1 MTICPMWKTFFIQ
14 DIIRQGQTQCK
25 IHKIGLYIKLDWACA
40 GVMSG
45 AQSAHLVNLLLD
57 GAQTSPANL
66 CADSTS
72 CCWIVRRLLRLVA
85 GARLVDTPM
94 LSVLFLELGKLGTV
108 VLDGQGK

>member
-1 MTICPMWKTFFIQ
+1 
-14 DIIRQGQTQCK
+14 
-25 IHKIGLYIKLDWACA
+25 
-40 GVMSG
+40 MSG
-45 AQSAHLVNLLLD
+45 AQSALLDNLLLD

-72 CCWIVRRLLRLVA
+72 CCWIVRRLLRLVP
-85 GARLVDTPM
+85 GARLVDRAM

>member
-1 MTICPMWKTFFIQ
+1 
-14 DIIRQGQTQCK
+14 
-25 IHKIGLYIKLDWACA
+25 
-40 GVMSG
+40 MSG
-45 AQSAHLVNLLLD
+45 AQSALLDNLLLA

-72 CCWIVRRLLRLVA
+72 CCWIVRRLLRLVP

>member
-1 MTICPMWKTFFIQ
+1 MRRRSYDWCAECAL
-14 DIIRQGQTQCK
+14 GQLV
-25 IHKIGLYIKLDWACA
+25 IG
-40 GVMSG
+40 SR
-45 AQSAHLVNLLLD
+45 
-57 GAQTSPANL
+57 AQTPPANL

-72 CCWIVRRLLRLVA
+72 CCWIVRRLLPLVP